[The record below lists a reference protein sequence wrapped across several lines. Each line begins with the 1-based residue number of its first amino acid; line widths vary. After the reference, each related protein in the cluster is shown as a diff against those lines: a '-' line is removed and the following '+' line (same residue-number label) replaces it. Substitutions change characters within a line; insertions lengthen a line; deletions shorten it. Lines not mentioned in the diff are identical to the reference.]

1 VIVPLHNHSEYSA
14 IDGVS
19 KPLEIVMRA
28 KEIGAPA
35 VGLTDH
41 GVVSGH
47 LEFDKVC
54 RKNDIN
60 PILGCELYHG
70 LTFGAAKMPKR
81 DQAHL
86 IVFAMTDDGLQN
98 LWKMVDAAAQEP
110 KFHHVGRNSWEDFET
125 FNEGTIATSACV
137 GGLVPQGVLRGDL
150 EPLNRYL
157 KVWGDRFYIELPT
170 YPGDVLMDDYDFDEP
185 VLMRD
190 VVTQL
195 AEIAWE
201 RGIPMVPGDDGHYAY
216 EHQFD
221 VHDAYIAKKTK
232 QDIYTPLD
240 ERKMYHPPGA
250 LCIKDEATV
259 REALAYLPDEYVDQ
273 AIANS
278 IEIGKKAD
286 AHLPAVR
293 RHLPVFIP
301 DDCPWVEKG
310 KYDDADVL
318 FLDLVEKGVI
328 WRYGEDAAAKVWE
341 QAAYESEVFIEAG
354 LTHYFLLAW
363 DVFQFCDTRN
373 IERGPGRGSSAGCL
387 VAYALGITDVDP
399 LPYDLYFERFWNPGR
414 AKGFPDIDSDFEK
427 SRRKEV
433 KGYLTERWG
442 HDRVRS
448 IGNTVRLKPK
458 ATVENFGIA
467 CGLTWAELDA
477 LKKLIED
484 TPDLEILG
492 PDQIGWHERSDPGK
506 THYVMHGTPMT
517 PHDNGE
523 KIQEWVDNLPRN
535 RVEIVQRAM
544 DLFEVLCNRVSNYG
558 VHASGIVISDEDLP
572 GIAPCRFAGSAD
584 QRIPVTQFPMED
596 IDALLLIKLD
606 ALGLRTLDVLGD
618 WRRTVK
624 AKYGVDINW
633 SGLEWRENDPE
644 MWGLLAD
651 GFAAGIFQIEDN
663 YPKQLCQDFKPQ
675 SVADLSII
683 NALNRPGPIRS
694 GAPASLIKRRAG
706 EEPVEYLDPFLED
719 LLDETYGW
727 FIYQEEVIAYFKK
740 LGYDLGDAD
749 AVRKILG
756 KKQPEKW
763 AALYNGDDEW
773 EGKAYVTIAEQAGVT
788 AYDPIWE
795 VLKDFGKYSFNKSHT
810 VAYATV
816 GFRTLFAKYL
826 LPDEFYAACIRNVA
840 KDKRDDAF
848 PRYVNEARRWGIEV
862 LPPSVLFSSAKC
874 DVVDGAIHFGLS
886 DVKGVG
892 LESAEYFVYLRDE
905 VGAPVETPDAL
916 FAFMEELTK
925 ERERE
930 NRRRT
935 KAGEPKLDGKSPK
948 QLLRANQI
956 EALVTVGAWDEL
968 GYRDDV
974 SLQVKQAGEKE
985 LINVI
990 LTDNTK
996 EAFAN
1001 NENELAKCDSYEEAF
1016 APWTEDRH
1024 HKLLGVVVKVK
1035 ETKTKAKGEKMGVV
1049 TIAYEGDTITFAVFP
1064 NKWSS
1069 SKFMWKERTPV
1080 VVNLT
1085 FRNHPEYG
1093 PGYSY
1098 ESGKKLS

>member
-1 VIVPLHNHSEYSA
+1 MIVPLHNHSEYSA

-19 KPLEIVMRA
+19 RIREILERV
-28 KEIGAPA
+28 KQIGAPA
-35 VGLTDH
+35 CGLTDH
-41 GVVSGH
+41 GVVTGH
-47 LEFDKVC
+47 LEFDKLA
-54 RKNDIN
+54 RKAGIN
-60 PILGCELYHG
+60 PIFGCELYHG
-70 LTFGAAKMPKR
+70 LHFGEKKPKR

-86 IVFAMTDDGLQN
+86 IVFAINDIGLTN

-110 KFHHVGRNSWEDFET
+110 KFHHVGRNSWEDFEE

-137 GGLVPQGVLRGDL
+137 GGLVPQGILRGDY

-157 KVWGDRFYIELPT
+157 DIWGDRFYIELPT
-170 YPGDVLMDDYDFDEP
+170 YPGDVLMNDYDLDEP
-185 VLMRD
+185 IYMKDL
-190 VVTQL
+190 VTKL
-195 AEIAWE
+195 ADIATE
-201 RGIPMVPGDDGHYAY
+201 RGIPVVPGDDGHYAFP
-216 EHQFD
+216 HQFE

-232 QDIYTPLD
+232 QDIYTPVE
-240 ERKMYHPPGA
+240 ERKMWHPPGA

-259 REALAYLPDEYVDQ
+259 RESLSYLPDSVIDEAV
-273 AIANS
+273 ANS
-278 IEIGKKAD
+278 LAIGEMAN
-286 AHLPAVR
+286 AHLPEVK

-301 DDCPWVEKG
+301 DECPWLSKG
-310 KYDDADVL
+310 EYSDANDL
-318 FLDLVEKGVI
+318 FLDLVEKGVV
-328 WRYGEDAAAKVWE
+328 WRYGEDAADEVWDK
-341 QAAYESEVFIEAG
+341 AAYESEVFIEAG
-354 LTHYFLLAW
+354 LTDYFLLAW
-363 DVFQFCDTRN
+363 DVFQFCDLHR
-373 IERGPGRGSSAGCL
+373 IERGPGRGSSAGCI
-387 VAYALGITDVDP
+387 VAYCLGITDVDP

-427 SRRKEV
+427 GRRKEI

-448 IGNTVRLKPK
+448 IGNTIRLKPL

-467 CGLTWAELDA
+467 CGLDWPELDQ
-477 LKKLIED
+477 LKKIIED

-506 THYVMHGTPMT
+506 THYVMHSTPMT
-517 PHDNGE
+517 PHDNGDRVT
-523 KIQEWVDNLPRN
+523 EWAAGHPHREAAL
-535 RVEIVQRAM
+535 E
-544 DLFEVLCNRVSNYG
+544 LFEALCNRVSNYG

-572 GIAPCRFAGSAD
+572 GIAPCRFARD
-584 QRIPVTQFPMED
+584 QNIPVTQFPMED

-624 AKYGVDINW
+624 RKYGVDIDW
-633 SGLEWRENDPE
+633 SGLEWTEGDNPE
-644 MWGLLAD
+644 MWKLLAD

-675 SVADLSII
+675 NIADLSVI

-694 GAPASLIKRRAG
+694 GAPASLIRRRAG
-706 EEPVEYLDPFLED
+706 EEKVEYLDPFLED

-727 FIYQEEVIAYFKK
+727 FLYQEEVIAYFKK

-763 AALYNGDDEW
+763 LALYEGTDEW
-773 EGKAYVTIAEQAGVT
+773 ENKAYVDIAKQAGVT

-826 LPDEFYAACIRNVA
+826 LPAEFYAACIRNVA
-840 KDKRDDAF
+840 KDKRDEAF

-862 LPPSVLFSSAKC
+862 LPPSVLFSSAQC
-874 DVVDGAIHFGLS
+874 DVVDDAIHFGLS

-892 LESAEYFVYLRDE
+892 LDSAEYFVKLRDE
-905 VGAPVETPDAL
+905 AGAPIETPDAL
-916 FAFMEELTK
+916 FAYMEELTK

-930 NRRRT
+930 NRART

-948 QLLRANQI
+948 QMLRANQI

-968 GYRDDV
+968 GYRDDIN
-974 SLQVKQAGEKE
+974 LATKQAGEKE

-996 EAFAN
+996 EAFERNA
-1001 NENELAKCDSYEEAF
+1001 EELAKCDTYEEAL
-1016 APWTEDRH
+1016 APYDGEDRK
-1024 HKLLGVVVKVK
+1024 HKVPGVVVKVK
-1035 ETKTKAKGEKMGVV
+1035 ETKTKAKGEKMGIV
-1049 TIAYEGDTITFAVFP
+1049 TIAYEGDTITFAVFA

-1080 VVNLT
+1080 IVTVN
-1085 FRNHPEYG
+1085 FRDNATYG

-1098 ESGKKLS
+1098 ETGKKIT